1 MRRRKL
7 VTIILGIIMVLPLFL
22 GLGGMKDVMAVDPD
36 TSEIP
41 ESNQLVTLHKLAF
54 DGNMEVKQNTGDEM
68 SFTGS
73 KPLAGAVFTAYDVS
87 VQYWRTYDSRISN
100 GASVQVATN
109 AAEEHVKTLDLT
121 TIPISY
127 KFEETDED
135 GVAVYRNDAEESVGL
150 PMRAVVDS
158 KSRNAIYLFKETK
171 SPAGVVQTV
180 SADFILGLP
189 VYKTNDAGVEIEVA
203 KENVHVYPKNKFK
216 LVDIEFTKYGVE
228 YGTQDE
234 EEPEPEVLPGAEFV
248 LQNEEGKFYK
258 DGAFTETSDDK
269 AHKFVS
275 AEDDEDTEDINEAGK
290 VSLKDAAL
298 EPGTYSFIEIDSSV
312 AAGDQTETN
321 PEKYHYSINPAV
333 TFTVDDDMTIG
344 SYTYY
349 DETGTPQEAGPIAVY
364 NYKVPAPE
372 KDASDHDVD
381 EDQVITFTI
390 KQRIPHDI
398 ADYSTFELVD
408 TYDSSL
414 SLISTKEEIEDQLE
428 DYGAE
433 VTIDTKNPTFK
444 VTFIK
449 NELVKYPNQ
458 VITFD
463 VKMSVKDGAALDTN
477 ITNNIEFKNNFYD
490 KKDKDS
496 VKTFGKSFK
505 KIDKDT
511 DALLDGA
518 KFYVRKGNAYLGIEN
533 GKQVWKEKVKDEE
546 GNMIFPTGFEPK
558 VLTSGESGEKG
569 MFKVDGLAQKPEDGD
584 PVDEETGHIVYKLE
598 EIEPPEGGYVLL
610 KEPIEFTADNGS
622 VDLARE
628 VANKKK
634 GSLPSTGG
642 SGIVAF
648 VLIGVVA
655 VGGAVLYFT
664 KGRRQIEG

>member
-36 TSEIP
+36 TSEVP

-54 DGNMEVKQNTGDEM
+54 DGDMEVKQNTGDEM
-68 SFTGS
+68 SFTDS

-87 VQYWRTYDSRISN
+87 EGYWLTYDALISN
-100 GASVQVATN
+100 GESVEDATA
-109 AAEEHVKTLDLT
+109 AAEAHVKTVNLT

-127 KFEETDED
+127 EFEKTGMD
-135 GVAVYRNDAEESVGL
+135 GVAVYRDGLGNSVGL

-216 LVDIEFTKYGVE
+216 LVDIEFTKYGIE
-228 YGTQDE
+228 YGAQDGE
-234 EEPEPEVLPGAEFV
+234 ETEPEVLPGAKFV

-258 DGAFTETSDDK
+258 DGAFTETS
-269 AHKFVS
+269 ASTAYEFLS
-275 AEDDEDTEDINEAGK
+275 AEDDKTTTDNEAGK

-321 PEKYHYSINPAV
+321 PEKYHYSKNPAV
-333 TFTVDDDMTIG
+333 TFTVNDDMTIG
-344 SYTYY
+344 SYKYY

-569 MFKVDGLAQKPEDGD
+569 MFKVDGLAQTDND
-584 PVDEETGHIVYKLE
+584 TVITYLLE

-610 KEPIEFTADNGS
+610 KEPIEFTADDGS

-648 VLIGVVA
+648 VAIGVVA
-655 VGGAVLYFT
+655 VAGAVLYFT